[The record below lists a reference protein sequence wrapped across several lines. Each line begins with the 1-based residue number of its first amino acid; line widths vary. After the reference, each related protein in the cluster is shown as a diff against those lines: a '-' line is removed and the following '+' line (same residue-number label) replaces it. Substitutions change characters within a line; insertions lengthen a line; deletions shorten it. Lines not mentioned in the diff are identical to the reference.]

1 MLTNSAPIFYITV
14 FLLDK
19 CRSMTYSQG
28 YGLQQDLISRTSVPI
43 FQLAFPSLISPLVH
57 PALGPFTK
65 SRAPHDD
72 ETSH

>member
-1 MLTNSAPIFYITV
+1 
-14 FLLDK
+14 
-19 CRSMTYSQG
+19 MTYSQG

-65 SRAPHDD
+65 SMAPMMMRQVI
-72 ETSH
+72 SLQGVKAYGICINF